1 MKDVETDLRRFI
13 RNVKPEE
20 VRAEMGMMDMIEATM
35 FVEMCVG
42 AADQIAHQKGQIAIL
57 SDINTTLE
65 YHSSEHHEADH
76 KRETLMDDMKVLCRQ
91 LRDDLLNAQNRNGL
105 SAKALKELSIR
116 TARFQEAL
124 EYIRAHSDGEAF
136 GIATKALAPH
146 WPEKPDD

>member
-1 MKDVETDLRRFI
+1 MLHELWRD
-13 RNVKPEE
+13 
-20 VRAEMGMMDMIEATM
+20 
-35 FVEMCVG
+35 
-42 AADQIAHQKGQIAIL
+42 AANQIAHLKGQVSIL
-57 SDINTTLE
+57 SDINQTLE
-65 YHSSEHHEADH
+65 SHASEHHEADH
-76 KRETLMDDMKVLCRQ
+76 QRAALMDDQKVLCRQ

-146 WPEKPDD
+146 WPEKLDD